1 MLFIWQKIIQNKWWT
16 APALDWT
23 LDMNNHDKLYGESVY
38 SNAIALKLDLKLE
51 ARLKEADAIYGLYIV
66 MQETI

>member
-1 MLFIWQKIIQNKWWT
+1 
-16 APALDWT
+16 
-23 LDMNNHDKLYGESVY
+23 MNNHDKLYGESVY

-51 ARLKEADAIYGLYIV
+51 ARLKEADVIYGLYIV

>member
-1 MLFIWQKIIQNKWWT
+1 
-16 APALDWT
+16 
-23 LDMNNHDKLYGESVY
+23 MNNHDKLYGESVG

-51 ARLKEADAIYGLYIV
+51 ARLKEVDVIYGLYIV